1 MRIMPLLLLFTA
13 ALLAQSP
20 AASVEQAR
28 ALMAQGKHREA
39 AAMFGE
45 LEKKSPGDLNAI
57 LGRGMALHMAGADAE
72 AIGPLERVLKL
83 NPNIPPAQIGLGAS
97 YLRTGQAAKAIAPLS
112 RFLAKMP
119 QDTQARKM
127 MIDALL
133 LSGQQAKLSP
143 HLEALLERE
152 PQRPALW
159 YELGRAY
166 EAAAREDFALLEK
179 TAAESGPFFA
189 LLAESRSKTKQ
200 SRAAL
205 FFYRKALEKAPGMR
219 GLRPAVA
226 EIYRAEGHPEWALRE
241 EADEAR
247 LPQLNCKVKSAEC
260 EFRGGSAKS
269 ALALARKDPSPMGLY
284 WRIQAQNLL
293 AREAFE
299 KLRAL
304 GESVEWA
311 RFVAESHRD
320 AGRSEEAVAAWQ
332 AARRL
337 DPASPQLKRELA
349 AALLEVKNYTEAEKL
364 VRGLLKA
371 EPDAP
376 DVNQLAGDLYLLQQL
391 AEEAIPYLR
400 KAGNYL
406 PARASLARA
415 LIQAGKA
422 EEAIP
427 HAEAALALDQDGSLH
442 FQLAQAYR
450 GAGKA
455 DLAAK
460 ALARYQEIQTK
471 VKAQQAALEAEMTI
485 APPR

>member
-1 MRIMPLLLLFTA
+1 MKLMYLLLG
-13 ALLAQSP
+13 LAFLVGAQAP
-20 AASVEQAR
+20 VASVERAR
-28 ALMAQGKHREA
+28 ALLQQGKQREA
-39 AAMFGE
+39 AAMFASMA
-45 LEKKSPGDLNAI
+45 KQRPNDWNAV
-57 LGRGMALHMAGADAE
+57 LGWGIALHMAGADAE
-72 AIGPLERVLKL
+72 AIGPLEAALKL
-83 NPNIPPAQIGLGAS
+83 RPNAPPALLALGAS
-97 YLRTGQAAKAIAPLS
+97 YLRTGQPGKAIAPLA
-112 RFLAKMP
+112 RFVTALP
-119 QDTQARKM
+119 QDLQGRKM

-133 LSGQQAKLSP
+133 LSGEQAKAIP

-152 PQRPALW
+152 ADRANVW

-166 EAAAREDFALLEK
+166 EAGAREDFALLEK
-179 TAAESGPFFA
+179 TAPESGPFFA
-189 LLAESRSKTKQ
+189 LLADSRSKTKQ

-205 FFYRKALEKAPGMR
+205 FFYRKALEKAPQMR

-247 LPQLNCKVKSAEC
+247 LPALPCQVKSAEC
-260 EFRGGSAKS
+260 EFRGGWFRQ
-269 ALALARKDPSPMGLY
+269 ALALARKDASALGLY
-284 WRIQAQNLL
+284 WRIQAQNAL

-320 AGRSEEAVAAWQ
+320 AGRREEAVAAWQ
-332 AARRL
+332 AVRRL
-337 DPASPQLKRELA
+337 DPANAQWKRELA
-349 AALLEVKNYTEAEKL
+349 AALLDVKNYAEAEKI
-364 VRGLLKA
+364 VKSLLKA
-371 EPDAP
+371 EPEAT
-376 DVNQLAGDLYLLQQL
+376 DVNQLAGDLYLLQQM

-400 KAGNYL
+400 KAGSSL

-415 LIQAGKA
+415 LLQAGKA

-455 DLAAK
+455 EQAAK
-460 ALARYQEIQTK
+460 ALARYQEIQSQ
-471 VKAQQAALEAEMTI
+471 VKAQQAALEAELTI